1 MHDGTAEQ
9 HVYALVGEGE
19 APPVHL
25 LPATNQTLALLEAA
39 ASPLHFWRCN
49 ATAGASM
56 LSSWTLPRARHGLW
70 RSSDCEAHRVKASSC
85 SMAIWHERQGA

>member
-1 MHDGTAEQ
+1 MTAQ
-9 HVYALVGEGE
+9 PSSHVYALVGEGE

-25 LPATNQTLALLEAA
+25 LPATDQTLALLEAA

-56 LSSWTLPRARHGLW
+56 PSSRAVPL
-70 RSSDCEAHRVKASSC
+70 
-85 SMAIWHERQGA
+85 

>member
-1 MHDGTAEQ
+1 MLEAGPPVHDGTAEQ

-25 LPATNQTLALLEAA
+25 LPATDQTLALLEAA

-56 LSSWTLPRARHGLW
+56 PSSRAVPLWEMWAVGQLGL
-70 RSSDCEAHRVKASSC
+70 
-85 SMAIWHERQGA
+85 